1 MGPLMMMSGGMGGA
15 GAQGGMNPML
25 MLALMDDSSSCT
37 IKNAAVNALT
47 ATADEKKAIANGSKC
62 HSGTAVVACTTSNR
76 NKEHIDYD
84 FIKCESGSSGM
95 SDLLPLMMM
104 GGGMGG
110 GAAGGMG
117 SMLPLLMMDD
127 SSSSSDLLP
136 LMMMSGGMGGGAGGM
151 DPMMMMLMLDD
162 EKTGKEGCDS
172 KHKISKIVLTS
183 GAEETNALKI
193 RAAVEGNT
201 ILAPTVA
208 SSWITAYKACL
219 ASPPT
224 SSSSSSS
231 MKDLLP
237 LMMMSGGMGGAAGG
251 QAGAMDPMMMMA
263 LM

>member
-62 HSGTAVVACTTSNR
+62 HSGTAVVACTTSNG

-110 GAAGGMG
+110 GA
-117 SMLPLLMMDD
+117 
-127 SSSSSDLLP
+127 
-136 LMMMSGGMGGGAGGM
+136 GGM

-162 EKTGKEGCDS
+162 DKSGKEGCDS
-172 KHKISKIVLTS
+172 KHKIKKVFLTS
-183 GAEETNALKI
+183 GAEETDMLKI
-193 RAAVEGNT
+193 RAAVEG
-201 ILAPTVA
+201 
-208 SSWITAYKACL
+208 TA
-219 ASPPT
+219 
-224 SSSSSSS
+224 
-231 MKDLLP
+231 LL
-237 LMMMSGGMGGAAGG
+237 
-251 QAGAMDPMMMMA
+251 
-263 LM
+263 

>member
-84 FIKCESGSSGM
+84 FIKCESGSS
-95 SDLLPLMMM
+95 
-104 GGGMGG
+104 
-110 GAAGGMG
+110 
-117 SMLPLLMMDD
+117 
-127 SSSSSDLLP
+127 SSNDLLP

-151 DPMMMMLMLDD
+151 DPMMMMLMMDD
-162 EKTGKEGCDS
+162 DKTGKEGCDS

-208 SSWITAYKACL
+208 STWITQYKACL